1 MVHSLLI
8 VGWSGLSVG
17 TFAAAVADI
26 FPAHR
31 NVPAVADI
39 FPAHRNVLQHWG
51 GGLLVGSVALMG
63 LAVPF
68 I

>member
-1 MVHSLLI
+1 MKMVHGLLI
-8 VGWSGLSVG
+8 VGWTGLSVG
-17 TFAAAVADI
+17 AVAAAVADI

-31 NVPAVADI
+31 S
-39 FPAHRNVLQHWG
+39 VLQHWG
-51 GGLLVGSVALMG
+51 GTLLVGSVALMG

>member
-1 MVHSLLI
+1 MRGAKMVHSLLI
-8 VGWSGLSVG
+8 VGWTGLSVG
-17 TFAAAVADI
+17 ALSA
-26 FPAHR
+26 
-31 NVPAVADI
+31 AVADI

>member
-8 VGWSGLSVG
+8 VGWTGLTIGS
-17 TFAAAVADI
+17 FAAAVADI

-31 NVPAVADI
+31 I
-39 FPAHRNVLQHWG
+39 LLQHGG

-63 LAVPF
+63 LAFPF

>member
-8 VGWSGLSVG
+8 VGWTGLSVG
-17 TFAAAVADI
+17 AFSA
-26 FPAHR
+26 
-31 NVPAVADI
+31 AVADI
-39 FPAHRNVLQHWG
+39 FPAHRNVLQHRG
-51 GGLLVGSVALMG
+51 GSLLVGSVALMG

>member
-8 VGWSGLSVG
+8 VGWTGLTIGSL
-17 TFAAAVADI
+17 AAAVADI
-26 FPAHR
+26 FPAR
-31 NVPAVADI
+31 RAM
-39 FPAHRNVLQHWG
+39 LQHWG